1 MPTLTT
7 GDDSRRMLKAI
18 EAVICFHK
26 MKHIQCA
33 AGGLECGSLLP
44 LLSREL
50 ARALARHLI
59 AARGQQAGL
68 RESGSKLPHS

>member
-1 MPTLTT
+1 
-7 GDDSRRMLKAI
+7 
-18 EAVICFHK
+18 

-68 RESGSKLPHS
+68 RESGSTLPHS